1 MIYISPSILAADFAN
16 LNADVQRIA
25 KAGASML
32 HLDVMD
38 GIFVPNISFGAPVI
52 SALRR
57 RSDLFFDVHLM
68 ITEPIRYIHDFI
80 RAGAD
85 IITIHYE
92 SCKNPGEVLSL
103 IKSNE
108 VRASISISPKTPY
121 EAVLPFMDR
130 LDMVLVMTVEPGFG
144 GQKMIPEMLDKV
156 RALRRY
162 AIQHNKELDIEVDG
176 GITLENVGLATSAG
190 ANVIVSGSTIFH
202 AAKPKTVI
210 AKINEIASRNPFAG

>member
-1 MIYISPSILAADFAN
+1 
-16 LNADVQRIA
+16 
-25 KAGASML
+25 ML